1 MKRVGVFMTAVL
13 LLAVLGSCAPLP
25 GSDVDE
31 SAELPMIQLEDGYTI
46 PAEWG
51 SLAAVSNSSK
61 FPDVF
66 QLWFENETGEIH
78 LVVFD
83 NKSRTLL
90 TTSRTI
96 VRR

>member
-31 SAELPMIQLEDGYTI
+31 SAALPMIQLEDGHTI

-66 QLWFENETGEIH
+66 QLWFENEAGEIH

-83 NKSRTLL
+83 NKSRSLV

>member
-1 MKRVGVFMTAVL
+1 MKRVGITLTMLL
-13 LLAVLGSCAPLP
+13 LLAVLCSCAPLP

-31 SAELPMIQLEDGYTI
+31 SVTLPMIQLDDTYTI

-66 QLWFENETGEIH
+66 QLWFENEAGEIH
-78 LVVFD
+78 LVVF
-83 NKSRTLL
+83 NNESRALL
-90 TTSRTI
+90 TTSRVI
-96 VRR
+96 ARR